1 MRRSFPHR
9 MLTKRGKYA
18 LRAVLHLARHRTRGP
33 VLIQDIAEGERI
45 PKKFL
50 EAILRDLRNEGILQ
64 SKMGKGGGY
73 SLALPPNKIA
83 MGEVIRSIDGP
94 LAPIPCASQTAYAP
108 CSDCP
113 TVDTC
118 LVRLVMRDVRDAT
131 AKILDGTTVQ
141 NLLERGDALEAD
153 SKTFLHFDI

>member
-1 MRRSFPHR
+1 

-18 LRAVLHLARHRTRGP
+18 LRAVLYLARQRDRGP
-33 VLIQDIAEGERI
+33 VLIQEIAAKEHI

-73 SLALPPNKIA
+73 QLAHPPQKVTL
-83 MGEVIRSIDGP
+83 GEVIRTIDGP

-108 CSDCP
+108 CADCP
-113 TVDTC
+113 DVETC
-118 LVRLVMRDVRDAT
+118 LIRMVMRDVRDAT
-131 AKILDGTTVQ
+131 AGILDGTTLQ
-141 NLLERGDALEAD
+141 ELLERGSVLEAA
-153 SKTFLHFDI
+153 SKKSLHFDI

>member
-1 MRRSFPHR
+1 

-18 LRAVLHLARHRTRGP
+18 LRAVLYLGRHRDRGP
-33 VLIQDIAEGERI
+33 ILIQEIAEQEQI

-73 SLALPPNKIA
+73 LLAQPTTRISL
-83 MGEVIRSIDGP
+83 GDVIRTIDGP

-113 TVDTC
+113 TVETC
-118 LVRLVMRDVRDAT
+118 MIRIVMRDVRDASS
-131 AKILDGTTVQ
+131 KILDGTSLQ
-141 NLLERGDALEAD
+141 DALDRSTALDAETK
-153 SKTFLHFDI
+153 KTLHFDI

>member
-1 MRRSFPHR
+1 

-18 LRAVLHLARHRTRGP
+18 LRAVLYLARQRDRGP
-33 VLIQDIAEGERI
+33 VLIQEIAAKEHI

-50 EAILRDLRNEGILQ
+50 EAILRDLRIGGLLA

-73 SLALPPNKIA
+73 LLAQPPQRVTL
-83 MGEVIRSIDGP
+83 GEVIRTIDGP

-108 CSDCP
+108 CADCP

-118 LVRLVMRDVRDAT
+118 MIRLVMRDVRDAT
-131 AKILDGTTVQ
+131 AGILDGTTLQ
-141 NLLERGDALEAD
+141 ELLDRGSVLEAA
-153 SKTFLHFDI
+153 SKKSLHFDI

>member
-1 MRRSFPHR
+1 

-18 LRAVLHLARHRTRGP
+18 LRAVIYLARHRDRGP
-33 VLIQDIAEGERI
+33 ILIQEVAQKEQI

-73 SLALPPNKIA
+73 QLAQFPGKVTL
-83 MGEVIRSIDGP
+83 GEIIRTIDGP

-108 CSDCP
+108 CADCP
-113 TVDTC
+113 TVDAC
-118 LVRLVMRDVRDAT
+118 MIRLVMRDVRDAS
-131 AKILDGTTVQ
+131 AAILDGTTVEM
-141 NLLERGDALEAD
+141 LLERSATLEAET
-153 SKTFLHFDI
+153 KRTLHFDI

>member
-1 MRRSFPHR
+1 

-18 LRAVLHLARHRTRGP
+18 LRAVLYLGRHRDRGP
-33 VLIQDIAEGERI
+33 VLIQEIAEQEQI

-73 SLALPPNKIA
+73 LLAQPTTRISL
-83 MGEVIRSIDGP
+83 GDVIRTIDGP

-113 TVDTC
+113 TVETC
-118 LVRLVMRDVRDAT
+118 MIRIVMRDVRDASS
-131 AKILDGTTVQ
+131 KILDGTSLQ
-141 NLLERGDALEAD
+141 DALDRSTALDAETK
-153 SKTFLHFDI
+153 KTLHFDI

>member
-1 MRRSFPHR
+1 

-18 LRAVLHLARHRTRGP
+18 LRAVLYLARHKDRGP
-33 VLIQDIAEGERI
+33 ILIQEVAAKEHI

-73 SLALPPNKIA
+73 QLAQAPQRVTL
-83 MGEVIRSIDGP
+83 GEVIRTIDGP

-118 LVRLVMRDVRDAT
+118 MIRLVMRDVRDAT
-131 AKILDGTTVQ
+131 AGILDGTTIQ
-141 NLLERGDALEAD
+141 TLLERGDAVEAE
-153 SKTFLHFDI
+153 SKKSLHFDI

>member
-1 MRRSFPHR
+1 

-18 LRAVLHLARHRTRGP
+18 LRAVLYLARQKERGP
-33 VLIQDIAEGERI
+33 VLIQEIAAKEHI

-73 SLALPPNKIA
+73 QLAQPPQRVTL
-83 MGEVIRSIDGP
+83 GEVIRTIDGP

-108 CSDCP
+108 CADCP

-118 LVRLVMRDVRDAT
+118 MIRLVMRDVRDAT
-131 AKILDGTTVQ
+131 AGILDGTTLQ
-141 NLLERGDALEAD
+141 ELLERGTALEAE
-153 SKTFLHFDI
+153 SKKSLHFDI